1 MQYKIDNIP
10 VKEFEIKFIAT
21 LENGETI
28 DLSKLLLITP
38 FLDRYKKFSPNAFT
52 KIPDVIVKL
61 NLEDAFWEFSDRCC
75 EMMFG
80 KDGNFPLS
88 AIEEDADLH
97 RDEILEET
105 K

>member
-28 DLSKLLLITP
+28 DLTK
-38 FLDRYKKFSPNAFT
+38 FLVSG
-52 KIPDVIVKL
+52 KIWKRKGTQLGLENGIVKL
-61 NLEDAFWEFSDRCC
+61 NLNDAYWEFSDRCC

-97 RDEILEET
+97 REET
-105 K
+105 E